1 MSNVTIVFHT
11 SLLPYTG
18 GTKKVEMTPDTVYYL
33 FLNCLNLFPD
43 LEKLSKRA
51 AFSKLEDIAIVKNNQ
66 CLSKEEFLF
75 YAKEGDTYYLV
86 PVFKGSGVEIAVGF
100 AVGFAFSF
108 TTSILQGASFGQALL
123 RGLIGGAAGAIG
135 AYGFQ
140 SFSTPIMDAAG
151 ANFAGMAP
159 SIGSYAAAG
168 LASAVGSILQNVIA
182 PIKPKIKTADSADSG
197 DRPSNDA
204 FDGQVNT
211 ISSSQAVSLNYGMLR
226 VAGQTISADVHS
238 VNHGKSEQIKVVDYV

>member
-1 MSNVTIVFHT
+1 
-11 SLLPYTG
+11 
-18 GTKKVEMTPDTVYYL
+18 
-33 FLNCLNLFPD
+33 
-43 LEKLSKRA
+43 
-51 AFSKLEDIAIVKNNQ
+51 
-66 CLSKEEFLF
+66 
-75 YAKEGDTYYLV
+75 
-86 PVFKGSGVEIAVGF
+86 
-100 AVGFAFSF
+100 
-108 TTSILQGASFGQALL
+108 
-123 RGLIGGAAGAIG
+123 
-135 AYGFQ
+135 
-140 SFSTPIMDAAG
+140 MDAAG